1 MTEALAS
8 KIAGVKLGGIVAAL
22 LIPMLVLSYF
32 TMQSLR
38 REIANT
44 ERQLDGIAFNRIVQA
59 VVSDAAS
66 GSIEEAHAARLRD
79 EGVAL
84 GRRLGLKRE
93 LSGALAT
100 FNSSGN
106 DKRYVVLPLNALLAE
121 AAAKSGLIL
130 DSAAE
135 TYHLGAAIGIDAP
148 GVMAGFVQ
156 SWTAQTRAI
165 DDGTVST
172 AELTNL
178 LLATGAWRESQ
189 DRLGKS
195 FAAAKAASRTA
206 EAYGEIA
213 GETAGLASYPTRVA
227 KLVIRSPPDEL
238 AAQLASAEEFSTA
251 RAHITSEVNGI
262 WTAATLRLE
271 TLLRDRLRQ
280 LQYKLVVMLA
290 VAAAACLTG
299 AGAAALM
306 FRSTLRRLDIVEVAR
321 VQAEQARAEAQQSA
335 ADLQR
340 LNDDVIRLNRDLSE
354 NLEKLRAAQDEAVR
368 RGRLSQL
375 GQLTATVAHEL
386 RNPLGAVR
394 TSAFF
399 LERKLKDREL
409 GIEPQLQR
417 INSGITRCDSI
428 ITQLLDFARSKA
440 LDLDTVDFD
449 SWLEQLLG
457 EEAQRLPAAVSVT
470 FEPGL
475 AGRTATIDP
484 LRMSRVIINLLNNAA
499 EAMVGHGNDPAKAAT
514 ENPAIAISTAI
525 TARGFEVAVRDN
537 GPGMSEQVKAR
548 ILEPL
553 FTTKSFGTG
562 LGLPAVEKILQE
574 HGGGLEFASQPGEG
588 ATFVAWFPVERTASQ
603 AA

>member
-1 MTEALAS
+1 MTDALAS

-38 REIANT
+38 SEIAIT
-44 ERQLDGIAFNRIVQA
+44 ERQLDGIDFNRIVQA
-59 VVSDAAS
+59 VVSDAAA
-66 GSIEEAHAARLRD
+66 GSIDEAHAARLRE
-79 EGVAL
+79 EGVRL
-84 GRRLGLKRE
+84 GRRLGLGRE

-100 FNSSGN
+100 FNSSSN

-130 DSAAE
+130 DPAAE

-165 DDGTVST
+165 ADGTVST
-172 AELTNL
+172 TELANL

-206 EAYGEIA
+206 EAYGQIA
-213 GETAGLASYPTRVA
+213 GETEGLASYPTHVA
-227 KLVIRSPPDEL
+227 KLVMRSPPDEL
-238 AAQLASAEEFSTA
+238 AVQLAGAEEFSTA
-251 RAHITSEVNGI
+251 RAQITTKVDGI

-271 TLLRDRLRQ
+271 TLLGERLRQ
-280 LQYKLVVMLA
+280 LQYKLVVMLGI
-290 VAAAACLTG
+290 AAAACLTG
-299 AGAAALM
+299 AGSAALM

-340 LNDDVIRLNRDLSE
+340 LNEDVIRLNRDLSE

-368 RGRLSQL
+368 KGRLSQL

-394 TSAFF
+394 TSAFL
-399 LERKLKDREL
+399 LERKLKDGNL
-409 GIEPQLQR
+409 GVEAQLQR

-440 LDLDTVDFD
+440 LDLDSVDFD
-449 SWLEQLLG
+449 NWLEQLLN

-475 AGRTATIDP
+475 AGRSVAIDP
-484 LRMSRVIINLLNNAA
+484 LRMSRVIINLLSNAA
-499 EAMVGHGNDPAKAAT
+499 EAMVGHGNDPARAAT
-514 ENPAIAISTAI
+514 QNPVIAVATTV

-574 HGGGLEFASQPGEG
+574 HGGGLEFVSEPGEG
-588 ATFVAWFPVERTASQ
+588 ATFVAWFPVERTASH